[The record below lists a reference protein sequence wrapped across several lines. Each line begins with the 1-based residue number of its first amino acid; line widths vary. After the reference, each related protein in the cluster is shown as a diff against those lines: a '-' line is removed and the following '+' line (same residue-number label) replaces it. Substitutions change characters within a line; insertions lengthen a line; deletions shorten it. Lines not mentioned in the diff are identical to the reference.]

1 MKKETK
7 YASMYICICVPL
19 RLKIRLVKEDLEEK
33 LLATIKKIISKKKNI
48 NLMKMNSSVLHETV
62 VSL

>member
-7 YASMYICICVPL
+7 YVSMYICICVLL

-33 LLATIKKIISKKKNI
+33 TVSYNKED
-48 NLMKMNSSVLHETV
+48 NLQEKEH
-62 VSL
+62 